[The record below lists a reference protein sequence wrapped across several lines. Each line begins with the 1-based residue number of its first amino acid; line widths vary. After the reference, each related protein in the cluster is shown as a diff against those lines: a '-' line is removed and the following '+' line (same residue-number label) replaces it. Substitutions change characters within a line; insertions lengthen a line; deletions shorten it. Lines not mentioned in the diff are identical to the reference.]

1 MKTYAVM
8 FTQAGTSE
16 PRKVAT
22 TASYVLAMKA
32 AQEWQA
38 DNPEALIEIM
48 CHSGVLISPWKV
60 WDLGV

>member
-1 MKTYAVM
+1 MKTYRVM
-8 FTQAGTSE
+8 ITPAGGKSSF
-16 PRKVAT
+16 RVAT
-22 TASYVLAMKA
+22 TASYPLAMKK